1 MVILGIAL
9 MVVTYM
15 FASAWYNNLI
25 LRVEQDGLKRELEA
39 LKNRNKSLERQIEK
53 LKEKNE

>member
-53 LKEKNE
+53 LKELK